1 MSAKRLVPEAVD
13 DGLSPSML
21 QYARSRAIALYYDD
35 YYTNCSLFKFD
46 VAVLDALL
54 KKPGKLLDL
63 GCGTGRHVIHFARRG
78 FDVTGVDLSEH
89 MLAITRAKAREA
101 ELPVTLIRSNI
112 CDMPAVP
119 DGRYDYALCMFS
131 TLGMIRRERNRINA
145 VREIRRKLAPG
156 GKFIA
161 HFHNMYFNIW
171 DWAGIKWLLKT
182 FLYGKLLPGVETGDK
197 YFKSYRGI
205 SNMYL
210 HLFSLGEIK
219 RLFRKG
225 GFEIGEIVYMTPDR
239 TEELSRGLF
248 RNLRSNGFIV
258 EGTKKMSAP

>member
-258 EGTKKMSAP
+258 EGTKRMSAT